1 MDWVYKVELEV
12 QWSVLVKFAVQK
24 IWSSRSNF
32 SQGFWWITSQE
43 DGPVEIL
50 EEDSVIVANSEM
62 NQLVWGNQ
70 LLKLASL
77 NLYNNI
83 EMI

>member
-1 MDWVYKVELEV
+1 MK
-12 QWSVLVKFAVQK
+12 SVLVKFAVQK

-32 SQGFWWITSQE
+32 SQGFWWILTSQE